1 MGDGGRGGVSL
12 LRRAL
17 AVLGLGADARV
28 GAAEAAVDA
37 REEVREEVREAGD
50 YVLRKRILH
59 VGTRSEGRVGRLF
72 RAGIEVPGRKRGEFI
87 DVTTPLGVVRFT
99 YMGDARPHL
108 WSVSG
113 WTDRALPR

>member
-17 AVLGLGADARV
+17 AVLGLGAGARG

-37 REEVREEVREAGD
+37 REEVREAGD
-50 YVLRKRILH
+50 YVLRTRILH

-72 RAGIEVPGRKRGEFI
+72 RSGIEVPGRTRGEFI